1 MSNHAF
7 IVYKKEIKD
16 MVRDRRML
24 IAAFSFALL
33 MPVLFGVIYLLGRD
47 GEAESRNTMMAL
59 SNIHQAPG
67 LVAFMEKREID
78 VVEFEGKTVPTE
90 LPGDSDALLFLP
102 DNYAEM
108 MRQGKVIFGR
118 LYVDEDSKL
127 GIQRGRKIGSAIDAY
142 SSYVAGIRL
151 TARGMPP
158 AVASPIVTSSYD
170 LGGSGFLRQFA
181 GGMIIM
187 MMLMAPFVGGLVVA
201 VDTLAGERERH
212 SMLPLLAQPV
222 SARSVILGKLAMVS
236 TFSIVSTFLT
246 VTSLLTAVAFIP
258 VGTLPFAVY
267 INFQTVPLIFMQLV
281 PFAILI
287 AATQLFISIQVKSYK
302 EGQSYISMFMMVPMF
317 VSYVKIFGGDKLG
330 DFALFAPILA
340 EMESLSSLFFSGEVS
355 VPHMISSILVSTVG
369 ILVLTWFT
377 SRKLQSEVMLD
388 AA

>member
-24 IAAFSFALL
+24 IAAFGFALL
-33 MPVLFGVIYLLGRD
+33 MPVMMGVLYLVSKD
-47 GEAESRNTMMAL
+47 SEAEARNTMLAL

-78 VVEFEGKTVPTE
+78 VVEFEGNIVPEE
-90 LPGDSDALLFLP
+90 LPGKADALLFLP
-102 DNYAEM
+102 DNYGEM
-108 MRQGKVIFGR
+108 IKQGKVVIGR
-118 LYVDEDSKL
+118 LYVDENTKL
-127 GIQRGRKIGSAIDAY
+127 GIQRGREIGSAMDAY

-151 TARGMPP
+151 LARGVPA
-158 AVASPIVTSSYD
+158 AVASPIITSSYD
-170 LGGSGFLRQFA
+170 LGNAGFFRQFM
-181 GGMIIM
+181 GNMILM

-212 SMLPLLAQPV
+212 SMQPLLAQPV
-222 SARSVILGKLAMVS
+222 TARSVILGKLAMVS
-236 TFSIVSTFLT
+236 TFSIVS
-246 VTSLLTAVAFIP
+246 SLLSVTTLLIAISFIP
-258 VGTLPFAVY
+258 AGTLPFAVY
-267 INFQTVPLIFMQLV
+267 VNAHTVPLIFIQLI
-281 PFAILI
+281 PFSILI

-317 VSYVKIFGGDKLG
+317 VSYLKIFGGEKLA

-340 EMESLSSLFFSGEVS
+340 EMESLGSLFFTGEVS
-355 VPHMISSILVSTVG
+355 VSHMTSSILVSIIG